1 MNTLTTGISV
11 ALVIGAF
18 SQLSAYGDIDA
29 QLAEIKNA
37 TQSERRIKIE
47 KLQTELMQMRTQERV
62 RVLQKVR
69 EKMPDLAE
77 KIQNEAITLKIEAIK
92 NADPAQRRA
101 LMNSFKKELAKMN
114 KEEQAMTIAKMR
126 SEMAQEHDETMQK
139 DKEQKRVQEQIQNSQ
154 MNEIQKIDQM
164 EKTHQ
169 RQGADQFRQESINS
183 GSLPDTTTG
192 FGPR

>member
-11 ALVIGAF
+11 ALAIGAF
-18 SQLSAYGDIDA
+18 SQLSAYGDIDT
-29 QLAEIKNA
+29 QLSEIRNA
-37 TQSERRIKIE
+37 TQGERPSKIQ

-77 KIQNEAITLKIEAIK
+77 KIQNEAIALKIEAIK
-92 NADPAQRRA
+92 NADPMQRRE
-101 LMNSFKKELAKMN
+101 LMNNFKKELAQMN
-114 KEEQAMTIAKMR
+114 KEEQAQTIAKMR
-126 SEMAQEHDETMQK
+126 REMAQEHDETMQE

-154 MNEIQKIDQM
+154 MDEIQKIDQM
-164 EKTHQ
+164 EKSNQ
-169 RQGADQFRQESINS
+169 RQGADQFSQESINS
-183 GSLPDTTTG
+183 GTSSNTPG

>member
-126 SEMAQEHDETMQK
+126 REMAQEHDETIQE

-164 EKTHQ
+164 EKSNQ